1 MSCYIQLKITHF
13 DVYHKGLKY
22 RKMESLKYHHLC
34 SDHEE
39 LDAIF
44 KRYIDALKAGTLTP
58 EQLSD
63 LKDWCVLG
71 FKIKDEI
78 ATEHHLKN
86 YKFRDRLEGIFRTK
100 LHREV
105 VPFKKKINDL
115 VKEIWE

>member
-13 DVYHKGLKY
+13 DIYHKGLKY
-22 RKMESLKYHHLC
+22 RKMESLKYYHLC
-34 SDHEE
+34 TDHEE
-39 LDAIF
+39 LEAIF
-44 KRYIDALKAGTLTP
+44 NQRIEALRTGTLTP

-63 LKDWCVLG
+63 LKDWCVMG

-86 YKFRDRLEGIFRTK
+86 YKFRDRLEGIFRVK

-115 VKEIWE
+115 MKEVWG